1 MTTKAVNQK
10 ALRETLAPCSA
21 ELKLP
26 LSARRILKKKNPL
39 KALDLPRLAK
49 ATGLDC
55 TSRRA
60 VAVAAATN
68 RYP

>member
-1 MTTKAVNQK
+1 MTTNVNQK

-21 ELKLP
+21 ELKL
-26 LSARRILKKKNPL
+26 LVSARRIVKKKNPL
-39 KALDLPRLAK
+39 KALDLSRLAK

-60 VAVAAATN
+60 IVVAAATN